1 MEETKPEKPFKDVEE
16 FKKSEFFKKASSP
29 EAEKVIS
36 HKFTSLFQKIKHIPI
51 ADKIIL
57 MFLYFKDPETPKL
70 KKLLIAAGLFYF
82 VTPVDVIPDVIPII
96 GLLDDIGV
104 LSMVAS
110 YMITELE
117 DYRKKILKK

>member
-1 MEETKPEKPFKDVEE
+1 MEETKQEKPFKDVEE

-29 EAEKVIS
+29 EAEQEISNNFTRLFHKV
-36 HKFTSLFQKIKHIPI
+36 KHIPI

-57 MFLYFKDPETPKL
+57 MFLYFKDSETPKL
-70 KKLLIAAGLFYF
+70 KKLIIAAGLFYF
-82 VTPVDVIPDVIPII
+82 VTPIDIIPDAIPIV

-117 DYRKKILKK
+117 DYRKKILNK